1 MMWLYWL
8 WDGCGRAVDGQWVGY
23 TFLCI
28 NILYVYMSWG
38 KIIYLSEHNEYK
50 KNSLEDNVYYT
61 LRDIFENTEDVNLC
75 IQSNQF
81 NTTLT
86 GDVYFQDRE
95 SFFTYSNVLY
105 DRNFLQ
111 KLSDWLN
118 AIEPCKFEFNQLE
131 KCEYPQV
138 GKYMKFED
146 WWKQFEELRGRLNQ
160 QCKLLDK
167 LR

>member
-1 MMWLYWL
+1 MGWL
-8 WDGCGRAVDGQWVGY
+8 WVVGWMNV
-23 TFLCI
+23 FLCI

-38 KIIYLSEHNEYK
+38 KIINHTNYIYLSEHNGYK

-61 LRDIFENTEDVNLC
+61 LRDIFANTEDVNLC

-95 SFFTYSNVLY
+95 TFFTYSNVLY

-118 AIEPCKFEFNQLE
+118 AIEPGKFEFNPLE
-131 KCEYPQV
+131 KCDYPQV